1 MLSSKSDRVEQH
13 IHMALRAHQTLSHDS
28 HCHVTTSYKTF
39 FWESFSSMYVQLKQ
53 TTVLAWYNSLG
64 KFNTVQNLQH
74 KDKPFA
80 HVFVV
85 FNAVEQKAA

>member
-1 MLSSKSDRVEQH
+1 MTTLPRDYIVQDILLGKLLEHVCTVE
-13 IHMALRAHQTLSHDS
+13 TDY
-28 HCHVTTSYKTF
+28 C
-39 FWESFSSMYVQLKQ
+39 
-53 TTVLAWYNSLG
+53 AWYNSLG
-64 KFNTVQNLQH
+64 KLNTVQNLQH